1 MDDFLLQFM
10 LFIQLIII
18 YFSLSSILIYQIQ
31 FYLAK
36 YMLIEHHLLYYNMRL
51 IFDLIRYR
59 LVFELLIV
67 MVLLHRILLI
77 LSLWMLI
84 NSLSLCYK
92 YLLFIT

>member
-18 YFSLSSILIYQIQ
+18 YFSLSSILIYQIR

>member
-18 YFSLSSILIYQIQ
+18 YFSLSSILIYQIR

-36 YMLIEHHLLYYNMRL
+36 YMLIELHLLYCNMRL
-51 IFDLIRYR
+51 IFDLVKYR

-84 NSLSLCYK
+84 SSLFF
-92 YLLFIT
+92 LL